1 MSLGGDM
8 VACTSLCVGIVGLS
22 SREAVAN
29 QLLQSWLDRDIL
41 YGEVEVKEK
50 KRRKKEKKGLM
61 LTSGWWR

>member
-1 MSLGGDM
+1 M
-8 VACTSLCVGIVGLS
+8 ACTSLCVGIVGLS